1 MTRGFAFVIALALS
15 YAEASAQDVRFAT
28 PEEIAA
34 DALLEAR
41 FLLAFRIAL
50 VLWIAGWVGA
60 GLSIWRKRSRG
71 VHEDCER
78 ARASLQ
84 RELRGGSGDLLEV
97 VPGRFHSA
105 GMPAAGWVALLQ
117 DRLLAIDS
125 ATGRTLSIKVAE
137 LADSRVV
144 ESSDCAIS
152 VILCGARSG
161 ELRLDI
167 DHVDDG
173 ARFVDALRRMGLG
186 LKYRRYA

>member
-28 PEEIAA
+28 PGEIAA
-34 DALLEAR
+34 DALVEAR

-50 VLWIAGWVGA
+50 VLWITGWAGA
-60 GLSIWRKRSRG
+60 GIVMWRKRSR
-71 VHEDCER
+71 VIHEECER

-84 RELRGGSGDLLEV
+84 RELRGRSADLLDV
-97 VPGRFHSA
+97 IPARLHSTD
-105 GMPAAGWVALLQ
+105 MHTTGWVALLQ
-117 DRLLAIDS
+117 DRVLAIDS
-125 ATGRTLSIKVAE
+125 TTGRTLSIKVAE

-167 DHVDDG
+167 EHVDDG

-186 LKYRRYA
+186 LKYRRHS